1 MRTHYSFTLSSVKIK
16 NVEELTF
23 FFLYKSMG
31 GENKM
36 GSIRLIKQ
44 QDETDCGV
52 VCLAMILNHYG
63 TDIPLYKLREFSGT
77 NLEGTSAFGL
87 NNVLRL

>member
-1 MRTHYSFTLSSVKIK
+1 
-16 NVEELTF
+16 
-23 FFLYKSMG
+23 MG

-44 QDETDCGV
+44 QDETDYGV
-52 VCLAMILNHYG
+52 ACLAMILNHYG

-87 NNVLRL
+87 KQCVETLNFDCQAIQADHQIWKEN